1 MNSSTKNYDGLDLR
15 SLRGRQKLLEKKLG
29 HLQSQLEYRIFNHEM
44 VSENLQ
50 MIIRG
55 LADVS
60 HRHRIGIL
68 ALRADRLRFG
78 TELADM
84 EEVFRMMQKKVRE
97 MREDCKD
104 EYI

>member
-1 MNSSTKNYDGLDLR
+1 MNSSTKNYDGLDFR
-15 SLRGRQKLLEKKLG
+15 SLRGRPKFLEKKFG
-29 HLQSQLEYRIFNHEM
+29 HLQSQLEYRIFNHGT

-50 MIIRG
+50 MTIRG
-55 LADVS
+55 LS

-84 EEVFRMMQKKVRE
+84 EEVFRMMQKVRE